1 MDMQT
6 IELDASNW
14 RTPHD
19 FRAALKAAIG
29 APQWHGDIVAAFLD
43 PIFGGGMNALK
54 PPYVIRVVNT
64 ADLAPEVKQLIREFS
79 SAIEDTRK
87 RRHARMGEDVAV
99 GLEIVN

>member
-1 MDMQT
+1 
-6 IELDASNW
+6 
-14 RTPHD
+14 
-19 FRAALKAAIG
+19 
-29 APQWHGDIVAAFLD
+29 
-43 PIFGGGMNALK
+43 MNALK